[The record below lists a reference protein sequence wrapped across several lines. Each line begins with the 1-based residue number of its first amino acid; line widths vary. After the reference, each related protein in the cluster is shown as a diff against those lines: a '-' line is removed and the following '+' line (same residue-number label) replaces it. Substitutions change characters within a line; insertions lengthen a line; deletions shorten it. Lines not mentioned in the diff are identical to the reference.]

1 MRLSHNMFSA
11 NIYSNY
17 KKQLTSNSATV
28 NNISSGLKL
37 NSAKDNPNKITQS
50 QMLKIQ
56 VLSNSAARRNIED
69 TSSMIQTFDGA
80 MSEMNDSLG
89 RIKELTVQ
97 AGGATLTDDDRKTIQ
112 NEIDQLTEH
121 LDYMA
126 KNTEFNGVKLINGT
140 KDEHG
145 KSEVVTSMTGSLQDE
160 LTVLPKFDLTAV
172 GLGFKSDTGNKILD
186 ITNQDNIGNSLEL
199 VDEAILSV
207 SSARSKYGAIQLRL
221 EDTDNAMSENSL
233 SLEKSQSNIAD
244 ADIAFEMLKFSES
257 QILIQSS
264 ISLIAQSNNFPQD
277 ALNVLKN
284 IR

>member
-11 NIYSNY
+11 NIYNNY
-17 KKQLTSNSATV
+17 KKQLTNNSGAV

-56 VLSNSAARRNIED
+56 VLSNAAAKRNIED
-69 TSSMIQTFDGA
+69 TNSMIQTFDGA
-80 MSEMNDSLG
+80 MQEMNDSLS

-97 AGGATLTDDDRKTIQ
+97 AGGGTLTIEDRQVVQK
-112 NEIDQLTEH
+112 EVDSLTEH

-126 KNTEFNGVKLINGT
+126 KNTEFNGVKLINGE
-140 KDEHG
+140 KGE
-145 KSEVVTSMTGSLQDE
+145 VTSMIGGLQDE
-160 LTVLPKFDLTAV
+160 VTTLPKFDLTSE
-172 GLGFKSDTGNKILD
+172 GLGFVEKGTGKKLLD
-186 ITNQDNIGNSLEL
+186 VTNQDNIGNSLEL
-199 VDEAILSV
+199 VDSAIQSV

-221 EDTDNAMSENSL
+221 EGTGDAITENSL
-233 SLEKSQSNIAD
+233 SLEKSKSNIAD

-264 ISLIAQSNNFPQD
+264 ISLMAQSNNFPQD

>member
-11 NIYSNY
+11 NIYNNY
-17 KKQLTSNSATV
+17 KKQLTNNSGAI

-56 VLSNSAARRNIED
+56 VLSNAAAKRNIED
-69 TSSMIQTFDGA
+69 TNSMIQTFDGA
-80 MSEMNDSLG
+80 MAEMNDSLS
-89 RIKELTVQ
+89 RIKELTIQ
-97 AGGATLTDDDRKTIQ
+97 AGGGTLTIEDRQVVQK
-112 NEIDQLTEH
+112 EIDSLTEH

-126 KNTEFNGVKLINGT
+126 KNTEFNGVKLINGE
-140 KDEHG
+140 KGE
-145 KSEVVTSMTGSLQDE
+145 VTSMIGGLQDE
-160 LTVLPKFDLTAV
+160 VTKLPKFDLTSE
-172 GLGFKSDTGNKILD
+172 GLGFVEKGTGKKLLD
-186 ITNQDNIGNSLEL
+186 VTDQDNLGKSLEI
-199 VDEAILSV
+199 VDSAIQSV

-221 EDTDNAMSENSL
+221 EGTGDAITENNL

-264 ISLIAQSNNFPQD
+264 ISLMAQSNNFPQD

>member
-11 NIYSNY
+11 NIYNNY
-17 KKQLTSNSATV
+17 KKQLTNNSSAV

-56 VLSNSAARRNIED
+56 VLSNAAAKRNIED
-69 TSSMIQTFDGA
+69 TNSMIQTFDGA
-80 MSEMNDSLG
+80 MQEMNDSLC
-89 RIKELTVQ
+89 RVKELTVQ
-97 AGGATLTDDDRKTIQ
+97 AGGGTLTSKDREVIQ
-112 NEIDQLTEH
+112 KEIDQLTNH

-126 KNTEFNGVKLINGT
+126 KNTEFNGVKLINEDKAT
-140 KDEHG
+140 IKDG
-145 KSEVVTSMTGSLQDE
+145 AVTSMIGSLQDE
-160 LTVLPKFDLTAV
+160 LTVLPKFNLTAE
-172 GLGFKSDTGNKILD
+172 GLGFKDDTGKKLLDVTNK
-186 ITNQDNIGNSLEL
+186 DNIGNSL
-199 VDEAILSV
+199 DIIDTAIQSV

-221 EDTDNAMSENSL
+221 EGTGDAISENSM

>member
-11 NIYSNY
+11 NIYNNY
-17 KKQLTSNSATV
+17 KKQLTNSSRSV

-56 VLSNSAARRNIED
+56 VLSNASAKRNIED
-69 TSSMIQTFDGA
+69 TNSMIQTFDGA
-80 MSEMNDSLG
+80 MAEMNDSLG

-97 AGGATLTDDDRKTIQ
+97 AGGGTLTDGDRETIQ
-112 NEIDQLTEH
+112 NEIDVLTEH

-126 KNTEFNGVKLINGT
+126 KSTEFNGVKLINEDKAT
-140 KDEHG
+140 LKDG
-145 KSEVVTSMTGSLQDE
+145 AVTSMIGSLQDE
-160 LTVLPKFDLTAV
+160 LTVLPKFNLTAE
-172 GLGFKSDTGNKILD
+172 GLGFKDNTGKKLLDVTNK
-186 ITNQDNIGNSLEL
+186 DNIGNSL
-199 VDEAILSV
+199 DIIDTAIQSV

-221 EDTDNAMSENSL
+221 EGTGDAISENSL

>member
-11 NIYSNY
+11 NIYNNY
-17 KKQLTSNSATV
+17 KKQLTNNSRSV

-56 VLSNSAARRNIED
+56 VLSNASAKRNIED
-69 TSSMIQTFDGA
+69 TNSMIQTFDGA
-80 MSEMNDSLG
+80 MAEMNDSLG

-97 AGGATLTDDDRKTIQ
+97 AGGGTLTDGDRETIQ
-112 NEIDQLTEH
+112 NEIDVLTEH

-126 KNTEFNGVKLINGT
+126 KSTEFNGVKLINEDKAT
-140 KDEHG
+140 LKDG
-145 KSEVVTSMTGSLQDE
+145 AVTSMIGSLQDE
-160 LTVLPKFDLTAV
+160 LTVLPKFNLTAE
-172 GLGFKSDTGNKILD
+172 GLGFKDNTGKKLLDVTNK
-186 ITNQDNIGNSLEL
+186 DNIGNSL
-199 VDEAILSV
+199 DIIDTAIQSV

-221 EDTDNAMSENSL
+221 EGTGDAISENSL

>member
-1 MRLSHNMFSA
+1 MRLTHNMFSA
-11 NIYSNY
+11 NIFNNY
-17 KKQLTSNSATV
+17 KKHLVKNSSAI

-37 NSAKDNPNKITQS
+37 SSAKDNPNKITQS

-69 TSSMIQTFDGA
+69 TNSMIQTFDGA
-80 MSEMNDSLG
+80 MQEMNDSLC

-97 AGGATLTDDDRKTIQ
+97 AGGGTLTDDDRHVIQ
-112 NEIDQLTEH
+112 NEIDQLTKH

-126 KNTEFNGVKLINGT
+126 NNTDFNGVKLINENKNTVEDGA
-140 KDEHG
+140 
-145 KSEVVTSMTGSLQDE
+145 VTSMIGGLQGE
-160 LTVLPKFDLTAV
+160 LTVLPKFDLTSE
-172 GLGFKSDTGNKILD
+172 GLKFKDNLGNNILD
-186 ITNQDNIGNSLEL
+186 VTTQENADKSLDI
-199 VDEAILSV
+199 VNEAILSV

-221 EDTDNAMSENSL
+221 EGTEDIVSENNL
-233 SLEKSQSNIAD
+233 ALERSQSNIAD

-257 QILIQSS
+257 QILVQSS

>member
-11 NIYSNY
+11 NIYNNY
-17 KKQLTSNSATV
+17 KKQLNNNSGAI

-56 VLSNSAARRNIED
+56 VLSNSAAKRNIED
-69 TSSMIQTFDGA
+69 TNSMIQTFDGA
-80 MSEMNDSLG
+80 MAEMNDSLN

-97 AGGATLTDDDRKTIQ
+97 AGGGTLTSEDRQVIQ
-112 NEIDQLTEH
+112 NEINQLTEH

-126 KNTEFNGVKLINGT
+126 KNTNFNGVKLI
-140 KDEHG
+140 DEN
-145 KSEVVTSMTGSLQDE
+145 KSTVEDGAVTSMIGGLQGE
-160 LTVLPKFDLTAV
+160 LTILPKFDLTAK
-172 GLGFKSDTGNKILD
+172 GLGLENLDVVDKKNIDKSLD
-186 ITNQDNIGNSLEL
+186 IVDAASL
-199 VDEAILSV
+199 AV

-221 EDTDNAMSENSL
+221 EGTGDAITENNL

-264 ISLIAQSNNFPQD
+264 ISLMAQSNNFPQD

>member
-11 NIYSNY
+11 NIYNNY
-17 KKQLTSNSATV
+17 KKQLTNNSGAV

-56 VLSNSAARRNIED
+56 VLSNAAARRNIED
-69 TSSMIQTFDGA
+69 TNSMIQTFDGA
-80 MSEMNDSLG
+80 MAEMNDSLS

-97 AGGATLTDDDRKTIQ
+97 AGGGTLTEEDRETIQ
-112 NEIDQLTEH
+112 KEIDQLTNH

-126 KNTEFNGVKLINGT
+126 NNTEFNGIKLVNEGS
-140 KDEHG
+140 G
-145 KSEVVTSMTGSLQDE
+145 KVTSMIGSLEGE
-160 LTVLPKFDLTAV
+160 LTTLPKFNLTSE
-172 GLGFKSDTGNKILD
+172 GLGFVEKGTGKKLLD
-186 ITNQDNIGNSLEL
+186 VTNQDNIGNSLEL
-199 VDEAILSV
+199 IDNAIQSV
-207 SSARSKYGAIQLRL
+207 SSARSKYGAVQLRL
-221 EDTDNAMSENSL
+221 EGTGDAISENSL